1 MNIFKTVKFA
11 AASVALAIG
20 AASGAQ
26 AHVTLETREAVVNTT
41 YKAVLRVPHGCS
53 GEATLRLRVRIPEG
67 IVNVKP
73 MPKAGW
79 TLETVRAPL
88 ANPFMD
94 HGREVTEGVVEIV
107 WTGELL
113 DEHYDEFVF
122 RGRLTEA
129 LPVNE
134 TLYIPVVQECA
145 NGAERWIEVPAAG
158 QTTRDLR
165 YPAPG
170 LKILPASGGHRH

>member
-1 MNIFKTVKFA
+1 MKTINAVRLA
-11 AASVALAIG
+11 TASIILALG
-20 AASGAQ
+20 AASSAH

-53 GEATLRLRVRIPEG
+53 GEATLRLRVRIPDG
-67 IVNVKP
+67 IVGVRP

-79 TLETVRAPL
+79 TLETVVAPL
-88 ANPFMD
+88 AQPYTS
-94 HGREVTEGVVEIV
+94 HGREITEGVVEII

-122 RGRLTEA
+122 RGRLTDA

-134 TLYIPVVQECA
+134 IVYISVVQECA
-145 NGAERWIEVPAAG
+145 NGAERWIEIPAAG
-158 QTTRDLR
+158 QTSRDLR

-170 LKILPASGGHRH
+170 LKILPAAGGHRH